1 MSEEQLKVE
10 QEHEIRGLIR
20 EGKVKVVLW
29 PVIVATFLYGFWI
42 FKHPGI
48 LGGYDVYTH
57 IASMTNNYVIGAV
70 FMLIALLLSVLS
82 FRDTGDKKNVLLL
95 IAICALL
102 FIWIAFTV
110 AFLLA
115 TPPNTVWIFS
125 ALMTYLSFEVARRV

>member
-29 PVIVATFLYGFWI
+29 PVIVATFPYGFWI
-42 FKHPGI
+42 FKHPRI
-48 LGGYDVYTH
+48 LEGYDVYAH
-57 IASMTNNYVIGAV
+57 IADMTNSYVIGAV

-82 FRDTGDKKNVLLL
+82 FRNTEGKRDVLLL

-102 FIWIAFTV
+102 FIWIGFTV

-125 ALMTYLSFEVARRV
+125 ALMAYLSFEVARRV

>member
-42 FKHPGI
+42 FKHPDI
-48 LGGYDVYTH
+48 LGTYDVYVH
-57 IASMTNNYVIGAV
+57 IADMTNNYVIGIV

-82 FRDTGDKKNVLLL
+82 LRDTGDKKNVLLL

-102 FIWIAFTV
+102 FVWIGFTV

-115 TPPNTVWIFS
+115 TPPNTVWILS